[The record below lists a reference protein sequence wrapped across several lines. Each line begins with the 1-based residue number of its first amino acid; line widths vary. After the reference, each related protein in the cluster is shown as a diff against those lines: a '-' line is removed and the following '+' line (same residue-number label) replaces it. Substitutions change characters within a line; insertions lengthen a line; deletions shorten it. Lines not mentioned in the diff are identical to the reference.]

1 MLTQDHRVG
10 MSIHCKGAEYTEK
23 LGTNNNVRKNRVDR
37 DMVAEI
43 GGIVVARGE
52 IACSTVHEALVD
64 RALAKVV
71 ALLDAEVEQHM
82 AVAVPLPQIQRYP
95 QSRRRWWPRL
105 VQIWVIERLLLCTFR
120 AHLDCN
126 EAKGDTRET
135 HACFEG

>member
-10 MSIHCKGAEYTEK
+10 ASIRCKGAEYTEK

-37 DMVAEI
+37 DMVA
-43 GGIVVARGE
+43 GIVVAREE
-52 IACSTVHEALVD
+52 IARSTTVHEVLAD

-82 AVAVPLPQIQRYP
+82 VVAVPLPQIQRYP

-105 VQIWVIERLLLCTFR
+105 VQFWVIERL
-120 AHLDCN
+120 A
-126 EAKGDTRET
+126 
-135 HACFEG
+135 